1 MQSNSAVQ
9 CKNGRRSSAKFLSK
23 YSLHALRLQMAGSAL
38 YQQSCRIHGVLVEG
52 CGWAGYPDFH
62 MVHRCSPWWLRHHAR
77 QEGLLVS
84 YGDHPLPDKRVS
96 PLHPPP
102 LPWIYICCFHLF
114 FCSNIEQLFLGG
126 RCLTGSVS
134 LV

>member
-102 LPWIYICCFHLF
+102 PSHGYIFAAFICFSAQTLNN
-114 FCSNIEQLFLGG
+114 CSWAAD
-126 RCLTGSVS
+126 VS
-134 LV
+134 LVRSA